1 MKFKMKIHRTRRIIV
16 KSTERLL
23 LSNGSASL
31 VGCEFGHAM

>member
-31 VGCEFGHAM
+31 VGCEFVHAM